1 MKRKLTIALVAALTG
16 GLPGIVAADASNRNE
31 IEIQR
36 LIGGRVEAS
45 ETHAVERSFR
55 TNPSPGV
62 QVSRNE
68 RIRDKLDLGDPR
80 DDRFQGLDIWND

>member
-1 MKRKLTIALVAALTG
+1 MERKLTIALVAALVG
-16 GLPGIVAADASNRNE
+16 GLPGIAAADASNRNE
-31 IEIQR
+31 LEIQR

-45 ETHAVERSFR
+45 EAHAVKRSFR
-55 TNPSPGV
+55 TNPSSGV

-68 RIRDKLDLGDPR
+68 RIRDPLDLGDPR